1 MWIFLFERR
10 VAEAARD
17 DLTSLSS
24 NFLTT
29 SSRQPKLDQ
38 INEISRCDI
47 KERVSLRKKKRRKK
61 KYSPTHSLDKLSI
74 CLRLRRG
81 CINVF
86 MKNAHWLVSL
96 SKLIWGRTYLIM
108 KLFINWRNS
117 LVPRYEASRKISRET
132 KLHRRESWHPTGA
145 YAVPDWG
152 GGVTRSRRENCE
164 ISIHH
169 SSSFVFYSPS
179 FFSFFL
185 SPPLPGWNV
194 TRIYRLLFRII
205 CQIRYF
211 TGTE

>member
-1 MWIFLFERR
+1 
-10 VAEAARD
+10 
-17 DLTSLSS
+17 
-24 NFLTT
+24 
-29 SSRQPKLDQ
+29 
-38 INEISRCDI
+38 
-47 KERVSLRKKKRRKK
+47 
-61 KYSPTHSLDKLSI
+61 
-74 CLRLRRG
+74 
-81 CINVF
+81 

-169 SSSFVFYSPS
+169 SLLLRLLLSFLPS
-179 FFSFFL
+179 FLPFFLSFFL
-185 SPPLPGWNV
+185 HPFPGETSPEFTVSCSALSARYVISLGQSNAY
-194 TRIYRLLFRII
+194 TRLA
-205 CQIRYF
+205 
-211 TGTE
+211 